1 MLVLPGYETIYEA
14 RFGNDSK
21 IQWVDTFMGHQVQQ
35 PVCDHFHKKF
45 RNLQSKSNRHKFNL
59 I

>member
-21 IQWVDTFMGHQVQQ
+21 IQWVDTFMEHQVQQ
-35 PVCDHFHKKF
+35 PVCDLPQGIPKP
-45 RNLQSKSNRHKFNL
+45 S